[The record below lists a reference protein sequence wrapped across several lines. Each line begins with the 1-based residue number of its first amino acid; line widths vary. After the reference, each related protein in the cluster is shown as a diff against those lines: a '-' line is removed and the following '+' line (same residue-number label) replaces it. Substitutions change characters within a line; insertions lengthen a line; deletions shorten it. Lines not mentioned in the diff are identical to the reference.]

1 MKIDLNSIEGFEAMS
16 PEDKIKALLE
26 LEFPDATE
34 VDKLKA
40 DNQRQKDLITK
51 YTGEISSLKKAQNAS
66 LSEAD
71 RKTKEQEE
79 TLADLQEK
87 YNELLK
93 KSTIGNYASKLIAL
107 GYSEDMAVESAQA
120 LVEGDI
126 DKVFDN
132 SAKFK
137 AALEKQFKAEVVK
150 ATPKPDSKGGVA
162 VPKTREDIM
171 KIKDASERQR
181 AIAVNI
187 DLFTKEN

>member
-1 MKIDLNSIEGFEAMS
+1 MKIDPIAIEGFDAMS

-26 LEFPDATE
+26 LEFPDSTE
-34 VDKLKA
+34 IDRLKA
-40 DNQRQKDLITK
+40 DNQKQKDLITK

-93 KSTIGNYASKLIAL
+93 KSTIGNYAAKFIAL
-107 GYSEDMAVESAQA
+107 GYDEEMAIESANA
-120 LVEGDI
+120 LVDGDI
-126 DKVFDN
+126 DKFFDN
-132 SAKFK
+132 SVKFK
-137 AALEKQFKAEVVK
+137 TSLEKQFKAEVVK
-150 ATPKPDSKGGVA
+150 ATPKPDSKGGVSA
-162 VPKTREDIM
+162 PRSKEDIM

-181 AIAVNI
+181 AIAENI
-187 DLFTKEN
+187 ELFTKEN

>member
-1 MKIDLNSIEGFEAMS
+1 MKIDLNTIEGFDAMS

-26 LEFPDATE
+26 LEFPDSTE

-120 LVEGDI
+120 LVDGDME
-126 DKVFDN
+126 KVFDN

-137 AALEKQFKAEVVK
+137 ATLETK
-150 ATPKPDSKGGVA
+150 
-162 VPKTREDIM
+162 
-171 KIKDASERQR
+171 
-181 AIAVNI
+181 
-187 DLFTKEN
+187 FTKTLSYSQRRIKNACKSKSYKDR

>member
-1 MKIDLNSIEGFEAMS
+1 MKIDPIAIEGFDAMS

-26 LEFPDATE
+26 LEFPDASE

-40 DNQRQKDLITK
+40 DNQKQKDLITK

-79 TLADLQEK
+79 TLADLQER

-93 KSTIGNYASKLIAL
+93 KSTIGNYASKLITL
-107 GYSEDMAVESAQA
+107 GYSEDMAVESATA
-120 LVEGDI
+120 LVEGNM
-126 DKVFDN
+126 DKVFEN

-137 AALEKQFKAEVVK
+137 MSLEKQFKAEVVK
-150 ATPKPDSKGGVA
+150 STPKPDSKGGVSA
-162 VPKTREDIM
+162 IKTKDDIM
-171 KIKDASERQR
+171 KIKDATERQQ
-181 AIAVNI
+181 AIAENLE
-187 DLFTKEN
+187 LFEG

>member
-1 MKIDLNSIEGFEAMS
+1 MKIDLSTIEGFDAMS
-16 PEDKIKALLE
+16 PEDKIRTLLE
-26 LEFPDATE
+26 MEFPDTSE
-34 VDKLKA
+34 IDRLKA
-40 DNQRQKDLITK
+40 DNQKQKDLITK

-93 KSTIGNYASKLIAL
+93 KSTIGNYASKFIAL
-107 GYSEDMAVESAQA
+107 GYDEDMAIESANA
-120 LVEGDI
+120 LVDGDI
-126 DKVFDN
+126 DKFFEN
-132 SAKFK
+132 SVKFK
-137 AALEKQFKAEVVK
+137 SGLEKQFRAEVVK

-162 VPKTREDIM
+162 APKSKEDIM

-181 AIAVNI
+181 AIAENI
-187 DLFTKEN
+187 ELFTKEN

>member
-1 MKIDLNSIEGFEAMS
+1 MKIDLNTIEGFDAMS

-26 LEFPDATE
+26 LEFPDSTE

-93 KSTIGNYASKLIAL
+93 KSTIDNYASKLIAL

-120 LVEGDI
+120 LVDGDME
-126 DKVFDN
+126 KVFDN

-137 AALEKQFKAEVVK
+137 ATLERQFKAEVVK
-150 ATPKPDSKGGVA
+150 STPKPDSKGGVA

-171 KIKDASERQR
+171 KIKDASERQK
-181 AIAVNI
+181 AIAENI
-187 DLFTKEN
+187 ELFTKEN